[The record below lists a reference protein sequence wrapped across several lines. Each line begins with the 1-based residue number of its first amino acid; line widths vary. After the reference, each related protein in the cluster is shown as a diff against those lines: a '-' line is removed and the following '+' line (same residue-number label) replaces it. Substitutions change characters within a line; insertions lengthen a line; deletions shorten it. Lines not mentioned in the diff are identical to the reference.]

1 LGVLRAEPKKRA
13 APNLEVVDAPHAG
26 SLAVALD
33 TSIDPSDNQKTQ
45 EYAAK
50 SASNLNGGR
59 PIDTIPCAFVP
70 R

>member
-1 LGVLRAEPKKRA
+1 MQGLW
-13 APNLEVVDAPHAG
+13 HAG

-33 TSIDPSDNQKTQ
+33 TSIDPSDNQETQ